1 MPEPFL
7 SMWSSS
13 GAILNPSQTTQLL
26 TLSLKPALC
35 SVGDTDCWRPYS
47 QIFIPVILLWSTLPW
62 WDASLVDCNV
72 NSLQVNLC
80 GYKKTGRY
88 VDAWADPHT
97 DCLMMSLTS
106 LGPKQILANSQTQK
120 VWNLFKWEASHPSK
134 ETNFCYWCPPPH
146 SFGHYQELMT
156 IGEGR
161 SIGQPV
167 NQQVQF

>member
-13 GAILNPSQTTQLL
+13 GAILNPSQLL

-72 NSLQVNLC
+72 NSLQTNLC
-80 GYKKTGRY
+80 GYKKQAGTWMPKPTLTLTVWWWVWRHWDPNRPQQTHRHRKYEICLSERLATLRRKLISATGVR
-88 VDAWADPHT
+88 H
-97 DCLMMSLTS
+97 LISLVTTKS
-106 LGPKQILANSQTQK
+106 SWP
-120 VWNLFKWEASHPSK
+120 
-134 ETNFCYWCPPPH
+134 
-146 SFGHYQELMT
+146 
-156 IGEGR
+156 
-161 SIGQPV
+161 
-167 NQQVQF
+167 